1 MEVALIIIAVILFT
15 CVFLN
20 NLSERVG
27 VPVLLMFILFGI
39 LVGTSAPE
47 AINDYGELI
56 GDICSISLV
65 FVMFYGGFGTRWSSV
80 RPVIGES
87 ALLASAGVVV
97 TAASVAL
104 FCHYALGWQWAESL
118 LMGSVISSTDAASV
132 FSILRTKSL
141 GLKRNTSPILEVESG
156 SNDPCSY
163 MLTAIC
169 LSLLGGEF
177 SAGGILLMLL
187 MQIAFGIIF
196 GLVIAKIAQLI
207 LKGRSLNNQGVKM
220 LFIFAVA
227 LTSYALPT
235 LFGGNGYL
243 STYIVGIILGN
254 TEFSERRPLVSFFDG
269 ITSLMEIL
277 IFFLLGFMSVPERLA
292 EAFIPALI
300 IFFFLTLVARPFAVF
315 SVLLP
320 FRKYPLNQMSLI
332 SFVGLRGAASIVFAI
347 MTLNNALNLSND
359 IFSIVFVIVLLSISL
374 QGSLIPFASRRLK
387 MVELSGGD
395 DSTFSTLQETEEI
408 SFGRIRIDAFSPW
421 ADCRISQLNIP
432 QELLIVSIFRD
443 GESIVP
449 NGNTLLR
456 RDDELIIG
464 IRGYENST
472 NAIIKSR
479 IIRPGSRWVGSTIR
493 EFAAEKSYLVI
504 MIKRNGESI
513 IPNGNTV
520 ICGNDQLEYII
531 RNNTGDYELV
541 IIFISIY

>member
-20 NLSERVG
+20 NISERVG

-104 FCHYALGWQWAESL
+104 FCHYALGWQLAESL

-531 RNNTGDYELV
+531 RNNTGDYE
-541 IIFISIY
+541 

>member
-20 NLSERVG
+20 NISERVG

-292 EAFIPALI
+292 EAFITALI

-531 RNNTGDYELV
+531 RNNTGDYE
-541 IIFISIY
+541 

>member
-80 RPVIGES
+80 RAVIGES

-169 LSLLGGEF
+169 LSLLGGEL
-177 SAGGILLMLL
+177 SAGGVLLMLL

-443 GESIVP
+443 GEPIVP
-449 NGNTLLR
+449 NGNTLLK

-464 IRGYENST
+464 IRGYENNT

-531 RNNTGDYELV
+531 RNNTGDYE
-541 IIFISIY
+541 

>member
-169 LSLLGGEF
+169 LSLLGGEL

-292 EAFIPALI
+292 EAFIPAPI

-320 FRKYPLNQMSLI
+320 FRNYPLNQMSLI

-531 RNNTGDYELV
+531 RNNTGDYE
-541 IIFISIY
+541 

>member
-169 LSLLGGEF
+169 LSLLGGEL
-177 SAGGILLMLL
+177 SAGGVLLMLL

-207 LKGRSLNNQGVKM
+207 LNGRSLNNQGVKM

-531 RNNTGDYELV
+531 RNNTGDYE
-541 IIFISIY
+541 

>member
-20 NLSERVG
+20 NISERVG

-80 RPVIGES
+80 RSVIGES

-97 TAASVAL
+97 TAALVAL
-104 FCHYALGWQWAESL
+104 FCHYALGWQLAESL

-374 QGSLIPFASRRLK
+374 QGSLIPLASRRLK

-531 RNNTGDYELV
+531 RNNTGDYE
-541 IIFISIY
+541 

>member
-177 SAGGILLMLL
+177 TVGGILLMLL

-395 DSTFSTLQETEEI
+395 DSTFSNLQETEEI

-449 NGNTLLR
+449 NGNTLLK

-531 RNNTGDYELV
+531 RNNTGDYE
-541 IIFISIY
+541 

>member
-20 NLSERVG
+20 NISERVG

-169 LSLLGGEF
+169 LSLLGGEL
-177 SAGGILLMLL
+177 SAGGVLLMLL

-207 LKGRSLNNQGVKM
+207 LNGRSLNNQGVKM

-277 IFFLLGFMSVPERLA
+277 IFFLLGFMSVPARLA

-443 GESIVP
+443 GEPIVP
-449 NGNTLLR
+449 NGNTLLK

-464 IRGYENST
+464 IRGYENNT

-531 RNNTGDYELV
+531 RNNTGDYE
-541 IIFISIY
+541 

>member
-65 FVMFYGGFGTRWSSV
+65 FVMFYGGFGTRWNSV

-169 LSLLGGEF
+169 LSLLGGEL

-449 NGNTLLR
+449 NGNTLLK

-464 IRGYENST
+464 IRGYENNT

-531 RNNTGDYELV
+531 RNNTGDYE
-541 IIFISIY
+541 

>member
-169 LSLLGGEF
+169 LSLLGGEL

-443 GESIVP
+443 GEPIVP
-449 NGNTLLR
+449 NGNTLLK

-531 RNNTGDYELV
+531 RNNTGDYE
-541 IIFISIY
+541 

>member
-141 GLKRNTSPILEVESG
+141 GLKRNTSPIPEVESG

-169 LSLLGGEF
+169 LSLLGGEL

-531 RNNTGDYELV
+531 RNNTGDYE
-541 IIFISIY
+541 

>member
-169 LSLLGGEF
+169 LSLLGGEL
-177 SAGGILLMLL
+177 SAGGVLLMLL

-443 GESIVP
+443 GEPIVP
-449 NGNTLLR
+449 NGNTLLK

-531 RNNTGDYELV
+531 RNNTGDYE
-541 IIFISIY
+541 

>member
-20 NLSERVG
+20 NISERVG

-80 RPVIGES
+80 RAVIGES

-277 IFFLLGFMSVPERLA
+277 IFF
-292 EAFIPALI
+292 
-300 IFFFLTLVARPFAVF
+300 FLTLVARPFAVF

-464 IRGYENST
+464 IRGYENNT

-531 RNNTGDYELV
+531 RNNTGDYE
-541 IIFISIY
+541 

>member
-20 NLSERVG
+20 NISERVG

-39 LVGTSAPE
+39 LVGTSDPE

-65 FVMFYGGFGTRWSSV
+65 FVMFYGGFGTRWRSV

-235 LFGGNGYL
+235 LLGGNGYL

-443 GESIVP
+443 GEPIVP
-449 NGNTLLR
+449 NGNTLLK

-531 RNNTGDYELV
+531 RNNTGDYE
-541 IIFISIY
+541 

>member
-207 LKGRSLNNQGVKM
+207 LKGRSLNNQGLKM

-347 MTLNNALNLSND
+347 MTLNNALNLNND

-531 RNNTGDYELV
+531 RNNTGDYE
-541 IIFISIY
+541 

>member
-169 LSLLGGEF
+169 LSLLGGEL

-531 RNNTGDYELV
+531 RNNTGDYE
-541 IIFISIY
+541 

>member
-177 SAGGILLMLL
+177 SAGGILLILL

-395 DSTFSTLQETEEI
+395 DSTFSNLQETEEI
-408 SFGRIRIDAFSPW
+408 SFGRIRIDTFSPW
-421 ADCRISQLNIP
+421 ADCKISQLNIP

-531 RNNTGDYELV
+531 RNNTGDYE
-541 IIFISIY
+541 

>member
-20 NLSERVG
+20 NISERVG

-47 AINDYGELI
+47 AIDDYGELI

-169 LSLLGGEF
+169 LSLFGGEF

-531 RNNTGDYELV
+531 RNNTGDYE
-541 IIFISIY
+541 

>member
-177 SAGGILLMLL
+177 SVGGILLMLL

-207 LKGRSLNNQGVKM
+207 LKGRSLNNQGLKM

-531 RNNTGDYELV
+531 RNNTGDYE
-541 IIFISIY
+541 

>member
-80 RPVIGES
+80 RAVIGES

-169 LSLLGGEF
+169 LSLLGGEL
-177 SAGGILLMLL
+177 SAGGIMLMLL

-443 GESIVP
+443 GEPIVP
-449 NGNTLLR
+449 NGNTLLK

-464 IRGYENST
+464 IRGYENNT

-531 RNNTGDYELV
+531 RNNTGDYE
-541 IIFISIY
+541 

>member
-347 MTLNNALNLSND
+347 MTLNNALNLNND

-531 RNNTGDYELV
+531 RNNTGDYE
-541 IIFISIY
+541 

>member
-20 NLSERVG
+20 NISERVG

-80 RPVIGES
+80 RAVIGES

-169 LSLLGGEF
+169 LSLFGGEF

-449 NGNTLLR
+449 NGNTLLK

-464 IRGYENST
+464 IRGYENNT

-531 RNNTGDYELV
+531 RNNTGDYE
-541 IIFISIY
+541 

>member
-80 RPVIGES
+80 RSVIGES

-97 TAASVAL
+97 TAAFVAL

-169 LSLLGGEF
+169 LSLLGGEL
-177 SAGGILLMLL
+177 SAGGVLLMLL

-443 GESIVP
+443 GEPIVP
-449 NGNTLLR
+449 NGNTLLK

-464 IRGYENST
+464 IRGYENNT

-531 RNNTGDYELV
+531 RNNTGDYE
-541 IIFISIY
+541 

>member
-169 LSLLGGEF
+169 LSLLGGEL

-292 EAFIPALI
+292 EAFITALI

-531 RNNTGDYELV
+531 RNNTGDYE
-541 IIFISIY
+541 

>member
-177 SAGGILLMLL
+177 SVGGILLMLL

-531 RNNTGDYELV
+531 RNNTGDYE
-541 IIFISIY
+541 

>member
-80 RPVIGES
+80 RAVIGES

-169 LSLLGGEF
+169 LSLLGGEL

-443 GESIVP
+443 GEPIVP
-449 NGNTLLR
+449 NGNTLLK

-531 RNNTGDYELV
+531 RNNTGDYE
-541 IIFISIY
+541 

>member
-80 RPVIGES
+80 RSVIGES

-169 LSLLGGEF
+169 LSLLGGEL
-177 SAGGILLMLL
+177 SAGGVLLMLL

-443 GESIVP
+443 GEPIVP
-449 NGNTLLR
+449 NGNTLLK

-464 IRGYENST
+464 IRGYENNT

-531 RNNTGDYELV
+531 RNNTGDYE
-541 IIFISIY
+541 

>member
-80 RPVIGES
+80 RAVIGES

-531 RNNTGDYELV
+531 RNNTGDYE
-541 IIFISIY
+541 

>member
-20 NLSERVG
+20 NISERVG

-65 FVMFYGGFGTRWSSV
+65 FVMFYGGFGTRWRSV

-104 FCHYALGWQWAESL
+104 FCHYALGWQWVESL

-163 MLTAIC
+163 MLTALC
-169 LSLLGGEF
+169 LTLIGGDL

-196 GLVIAKIAQLI
+196 GLVIAKIAQVI
-207 LKGRSLNNQGVKM
+207 LKGKALHNQGVKM

-292 EAFIPALI
+292 DAFIPALI

-443 GESIVP
+443 GEPIVP

-531 RNNTGDYELV
+531 RNNTGDYE
-541 IIFISIY
+541 

>member
-20 NLSERVG
+20 NISERVG

-47 AINDYGELI
+47 AIDDYGELI

-80 RPVIGES
+80 RAVIGES

-169 LSLLGGEF
+169 LSLFGGEF

-449 NGNTLLR
+449 NGNTLLK

-464 IRGYENST
+464 IRGYENNT

-531 RNNTGDYELV
+531 RNNTGDYE
-541 IIFISIY
+541 

>member
-80 RPVIGES
+80 RAVIGES

-169 LSLLGGEF
+169 LSLLGGEL

-254 TEFSERRPLVSFFDG
+254 TEFFERRPLVSFFDG

-531 RNNTGDYELV
+531 RNNTGDYE
-541 IIFISIY
+541 

>member
-20 NLSERVG
+20 NISERVG

-177 SAGGILLMLL
+177 SVGGILLMLI

-531 RNNTGDYELV
+531 RNNTGDYE
-541 IIFISIY
+541 

>member
-20 NLSERVG
+20 NISERVG

-39 LVGTSAPE
+39 LVGTSDPE

-56 GDICSISLV
+56 GDICSIALV
-65 FVMFYGGFGTRWSSV
+65 FVMFYGGFGTRWRSV

-97 TAASVAL
+97 TAASVAF
-104 FCHYALGWQWAESL
+104 FCHFALGWQWAESL

-177 SAGGILLMLL
+177 SVGGILLMLL

-531 RNNTGDYELV
+531 RNNTGDYE
-541 IIFISIY
+541 

>member
-20 NLSERVG
+20 NISERVG

-47 AINDYGELI
+47 AINVYGELI

-207 LKGRSLNNQGVKM
+207 LKGRSLNNQGIKM

-395 DSTFSTLQETEEI
+395 DSTFSNLQETEEI

-531 RNNTGDYELV
+531 RNNTGDYE
-541 IIFISIY
+541 

>member
-20 NLSERVG
+20 NISERVG

-80 RPVIGES
+80 RAVIGES

-169 LSLLGGEF
+169 LSLLGGEL
-177 SAGGILLMLL
+177 SAGGVLLMLL

-207 LKGRSLNNQGVKM
+207 LNGRSLNNQGVTM

-227 LTSYALPT
+227 LTSYALRT

-443 GESIVP
+443 GEPIVP
-449 NGNTLLR
+449 NGNTLLK

-464 IRGYENST
+464 IRGYENNT

-531 RNNTGDYELV
+531 RNNTGDYE
-541 IIFISIY
+541 

>member
-20 NLSERVG
+20 NISERVG

-80 RPVIGES
+80 RAVIGES

-169 LSLLGGEF
+169 LSLLGGEL

-395 DSTFSTLQETEEI
+395 DSTFSNLQETEEI

-531 RNNTGDYELV
+531 RNNTGDYE
-541 IIFISIY
+541 

>member
-169 LSLLGGEF
+169 LSLLGGEL

-347 MTLNNALNLSND
+347 MTLNNALNLNND

-531 RNNTGDYELV
+531 RNNTGDYE
-541 IIFISIY
+541 

>member
-20 NLSERVG
+20 NISERVG

-47 AINDYGELI
+47 AIDDYGELI

-169 LSLLGGEF
+169 LSLLGGEL

-443 GESIVP
+443 GEPIVP
-449 NGNTLLR
+449 NGNTLLK

-531 RNNTGDYELV
+531 RNNTGDYE
-541 IIFISIY
+541 

>member
-20 NLSERVG
+20 NISERVG

-169 LSLLGGEF
+169 LSLLGGEL

-347 MTLNNALNLSND
+347 MTLNNALNLNND

-387 MVELSGGD
+387 IVELSGGD

-531 RNNTGDYELV
+531 RNNTGDYE
-541 IIFISIY
+541 

>member
-20 NLSERVG
+20 NISERVG

-177 SAGGILLMLL
+177 SVGGILLMLL

-207 LKGRSLNNQGVKM
+207 LNGRSLNNQGVKM

-531 RNNTGDYELV
+531 RNNTGDYE
-541 IIFISIY
+541 